1 MTRAPCN
8 RTWEIEALEDGR
20 LAPKDRAS
28 LTRHIESC
36 EACVEAAARLR
47 ELGKLLVDAP
57 KPERTELERRRAR
70 AVLLERANRGVMGD
84 AQPRRWLPAAL
95 ALALVVATLG
105 LLVRWDH
112 GRSRAPASALAP
124 APVATGAAPQFEV
137 TDVAHADFSAER
149 VGGTSRITL
158 RSGTASFHVEHVKEG
173 ARFLVALP
181 DGELEVRGTRFVV
194 DATGGHTRSVVV
206 TEGAV
211 ALRVADYEGVLHA
224 GERWPKVGDAT
235 APPPPSSVTSPLASA
250 VSATPAPSAPAA
262 APSSSDAARRLP
274 GPRFAEAMGAFNAGD
289 YGEADRLFVAYARDF
304 PDDTRSEDALFL
316 VADARARRGDMAG
329 AREAA
334 NVYLLRYPTGLRAP
348 AAARFAAPPAS
359 QLARPPAHPE
369 HDAAD

>member
-47 ELGKLLVDAP
+47 ELGKLLVDVST
-57 KPERTELERRRAR
+57 PERNELERRRAR
-70 AVLLERANRGVMGD
+70 VVLLERANRGVMGE
-84 AQPRRWLPAAL
+84 AQPRRRLPAVL
-95 ALALVVATLG
+95 ALALVVAVIG

-137 TDVAHADFSAER
+137 TNVEHADFSTER
-149 VGGTSRITL
+149 VAGTSRVTL
-158 RSGTASFHVEHVKEG
+158 RSGTASFHVEHVKDG

-211 ALRVADYEGVLHA
+211 ALRIADYEGVLQA
-224 GERWPKVGDAT
+224 GERWPRGGDAIV
-235 APPPPSSVTSPLASA
+235 PPPPSSVEPPLASA
-250 VSATPAPSAPAA
+250 VAAAPAPSAPAA
-262 APSSSDAARRLP
+262 SPSSREAARRLP

-304 PDDTRSEDALFL
+304 PEDTRSEDALFL
-316 VADARARRGDMAG
+316 VSDARARRGDMAG

-334 NVYLLRYPTGLRAP
+334 NIYLLRYPTGLRAP
-348 AAARFAAPPAS
+348 AAARLAAPPAN
-359 QLARPPAHPE
+359 QLVQPQAQPAR
-369 HDAAD
+369 DAAQ